1 MSPTRSNISK
11 EEEALKL
18 AIEQV
23 NEDTRNYP
31 GIKLRSLIRY
41 ADPDIDFDNIE
52 QGKEKLCSN
61 RRQLE
66 ALDSRTRTKTKHSVF
81 AATKSSNFF
90 VFNEAGTTKLTATT
104 LSRHHCHGFEH
115 AHNEQKLDLVL
126 VLVVVFKS
134 KAR

>member
-61 RRQLE
+61 R
-66 ALDSRTRTKTKHSVF
+66 LDSRTRTRTSTRF
-81 AATKSSNFF
+81 DCPF
-90 VFNEAGTTKLTATT
+90 
-104 LSRHHCHGFEH
+104 
-115 AHNEQKLDLVL
+115 LVKI
-126 VLVVVFKS
+126 VRKFIT
-134 KAR
+134 

>member
-23 NEDTRNYP
+23 NEDTGNYP

-61 RRQLE
+61 RRQY
-66 ALDSRTRTKTKHSVF
+66 LDSRTRTRTSTRFDCPFLVKIVRKFIT
-81 AATKSSNFF
+81 
-90 VFNEAGTTKLTATT
+90 LTINIS
-104 LSRHHCHGFEH
+104 LC
-115 AHNEQKLDLVL
+115 
-126 VLVVVFKS
+126 
-134 KAR
+134 

>member
-23 NEDTRNYP
+23 NEDTVNYP

-52 QGKEKLCSN
+52 QGKEKLRSN
-61 RRQLE
+61 RRQLATFRSE
-66 ALDSRTRTKTKHSVF
+66 YEYDYEYEFSVLSTRCRFKGRNFSKCACSEIKTRTR
-81 AATKSSNFF
+81 
-90 VFNEAGTTKLTATT
+90 
-104 LSRHHCHGFEH
+104 SRP
-115 AHNEQKLDLVL
+115 
-126 VLVVVFKS
+126 
-134 KAR
+134 RTPI

>member
-1 MSPTRSNISK
+1 MLIKISTQKISADLFDLLLGALLSPTRSNISK

-52 QGKEKLCSN
+52 KGKEKLCSN
-61 RRQLE
+61 RRQ
-66 ALDSRTRTKTKHSVF
+66 
-81 AATKSSNFF
+81 
-90 VFNEAGTTKLTATT
+90 
-104 LSRHHCHGFEH
+104 
-115 AHNEQKLDLVL
+115 
-126 VLVVVFKS
+126 
-134 KAR
+134 